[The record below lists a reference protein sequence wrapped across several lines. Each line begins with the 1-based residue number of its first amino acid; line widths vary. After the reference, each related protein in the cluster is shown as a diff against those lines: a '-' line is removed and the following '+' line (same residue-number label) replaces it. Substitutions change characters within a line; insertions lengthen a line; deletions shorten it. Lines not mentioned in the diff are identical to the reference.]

1 MRSIPWRPFAAG
13 SLPRRAAE
21 VSSAVSLT
29 FLYTSGQV
37 RRLSPLERAYLSVP
51 VSSTTSVVRKAS
63 LFYFV
68 FVMFSY
74 TTGGPFG
81 LEAMV
86 TTSGPGMTLL
96 YLLLIPLF
104 LSVPVSL
111 VTAELT
117 TAMPVEGGF
126 YRWTRAAFG
135 DFVGFLAGWWNW
147 SASFLLGG
155 SYAVLFA
162 DYLGY
167 YFPGIVG
174 WKHWLVAFGLIVFI
188 AWVNIRG
195 IQTVGKAATVFEIFM
210 FIPVI
215 ALIAIGLARWH
226 HNPFVPMV
234 PPNQPFSKV
243 FGVGLALGIWLYSGY
258 EQVSSVAEDV
268 ENPQRSYPRALA
280 LVIPLSIATYFLPPF
295 AALAALGNWA
305 QWKDG
310 YFSTAALLIGGP
322 WLGHLMTIAAMVGNV
337 ALLNSTMLTATPMP
351 FTLAEDGYLPPFLTR
366 RHPRYG
372 TPWIAILIS
381 AAIYASLALHSLG
394 ELISVYAFLRGAT
407 TVLTVLSAW
416 GLRRRLPGLPRAFR
430 IPGGNLGLIYVI
442 AAPLVMT
449 CVALHYSE
457 PFSARWGPVAL
468 ATGLVV
474 YFVVKWFAWRAAK
487 SGAGYA
493 RFVFQEQGR
502 RQADES

>member
-1 MRSIPWRPFAAG
+1 VNAPS
-13 SLPRRAAE
+13 
-21 VSSAVSLT
+21 
-29 FLYTSGQV
+29 
-37 RRLSPLERAYLSVP
+37 
-51 VSSTTSVVRKAS
+51 SSTTAVVRKAS

-81 LEAMV
+81 LESMV

-96 YLLLIPLF
+96 YLLILPLF

-135 DFVGFLAGWWNW
+135 DFWGFLAGWWNW

-162 DYLGY
+162 DYLTF
-167 YFPGIVG
+167 YFPGITG
-174 WKHWLVAFGLIVFI
+174 WKHWLVSFALIVVI
-188 AWVNIRG
+188 TWINVRG
-195 IQTVGKAATVFEIFM
+195 IQTVGKAATAFEVFM

-215 ALIAIGLARWH
+215 AMVVLGLMKWH

-258 EQVSSVAEDV
+258 EQVSSVAGDV
-268 ENPQRSYPRALA
+268 ENPQRAYPRALA

-295 AALAALGNWA
+295 AALAALGNWQ
-305 QWKDG
+305 QWNDG

-322 WLGHLMTIAAMVGNV
+322 WLGNLMTIGAMVGNV

-394 ELISVYAFLRGAT
+394 ELISIYAWLRGAT
-407 TVLTVLSAW
+407 TVLTVLSVW
-416 GLRRRLPGLPRAFR
+416 KLRSKRPDLPRAFR
-430 IPGGNLGLIYVI
+430 IPGGSLGLLYVI
-442 AAPLVMT
+442 AMPLVMT
-449 CVALHYSE
+449 CVALRYS
-457 PFSARWGPVAL
+457 ATIAMRWGPCAL
-468 ATGLVV
+468 AAGPVV
-474 YFVVKWFAWRAAK
+474 YFVVKWFARRAAQK
-487 SGAGYA
+487 AG
-493 RFVFQEQGR
+493 
-502 RQADES
+502 

>member
-1 MRSIPWRPFAAG
+1 MNAP
-13 SLPRRAAE
+13 
-21 VSSAVSLT
+21 T
-29 FLYTSGQV
+29 
-37 RRLSPLERAYLSVP
+37 
-51 VSSTTSVVRKAS
+51 SSTVSTVRKAS

-81 LEAMV
+81 LESMV

-96 YLLLIPLF
+96 YLLILPLF

-135 DFVGFLAGWWNW
+135 DFWGFLAGWWNW

-162 DYLGY
+162 DYLTY
-167 YFPGIVG
+167 YFPGITG
-174 WKHWLVAFGLIVFI
+174 WKHWLVSFALIVFI
-188 AWVNIRG
+188 TWINVRG
-195 IQTVGKAATVFEIFM
+195 IQTVGKAATAFEIFM

-215 ALIAIGLARWH
+215 VMVVLGLMKWH

-258 EQVSSVAEDV
+258 EQVSSVAGDV
-268 ENPQRSYPRALA
+268 ENPQRAYPRALA

-295 AALAALGNWA
+295 AALAALGNWQ
-305 QWKDG
+305 QWNDG
-310 YFSTAALLIGGP
+310 YFSTAALLIGGA
-322 WLGHLMTIAAMVGNV
+322 WLGNLMTIGAMVGNV

-366 RHPRYG
+366 KHPRYG

-394 ELISVYAFLRGAT
+394 ELISIYAWLRGAT
-407 TVLTVLSAW
+407 TVLTVLSVW
-416 GLRRRLPGLPRAFR
+416 KLRSKRPDLPRAFR
-430 IPGGNLGLIYVI
+430 VPGGNLGLVYVI
-442 AAPLVMT
+442 AMPLVMT
-449 CVALHYSE
+449 CVALRYS
-457 PFSARWGPVAL
+457 ATIAMRWGPCAL
-468 ATGLVV
+468 AAGPVV
-474 YFVVKWFAWRAAK
+474 YFVVKWFARRAGQKA
-487 SGAGYA
+487 A
-493 RFVFQEQGR
+493 
-502 RQADES
+502 

>member
-1 MRSIPWRPFAAG
+1 VNAP
-13 SLPRRAAE
+13 
-21 VSSAVSLT
+21 T
-29 FLYTSGQV
+29 
-37 RRLSPLERAYLSVP
+37 
-51 VSSTTSVVRKAS
+51 SSTVSTVRKAS

-81 LEAMV
+81 LESMV

-96 YLLLIPLF
+96 YLLILPLF

-135 DFVGFLAGWWNW
+135 DFWGFLAGWWNW

-162 DYLGY
+162 DYLTY
-167 YFPGIVG
+167 YFPGITG
-174 WKHWLVAFGLIVFI
+174 WKHWLVSFALIVFI
-188 AWVNIRG
+188 TWINVRG
-195 IQTVGKAATVFEIFM
+195 IQTVGKAATAFEIFM

-215 ALIAIGLARWH
+215 VMVVLGLMKWH

-258 EQVSSVAEDV
+258 EQVSSVAGDV
-268 ENPQRSYPRALA
+268 ENPQRAYPRALA

-295 AALAALGNWA
+295 AALAALGNWQ
-305 QWKDG
+305 QWNDG
-310 YFSTAALLIGGP
+310 YFSTAALLIGGA
-322 WLGHLMTIAAMVGNV
+322 WLGNLMTIGAMVGNV

-366 RHPRYG
+366 KHPRYG

-394 ELISVYAFLRGAT
+394 ELISIYAWLRGAT
-407 TVLTVLSAW
+407 TVLTVLSVW
-416 GLRRRLPGLPRAFR
+416 KLRSKRPDLPRAFR
-430 IPGGNLGLIYVI
+430 VPGGNLGLVYVI
-442 AAPLVMT
+442 AMPLVMT
-449 CVALHYSE
+449 CVALRYS
-457 PFSARWGPVAL
+457 ATIAMRWGPCAL
-468 ATGLVV
+468 AAGPVV
-474 YFVVKWFAWRAAK
+474 YFVVKWFARRAGQKA
-487 SGAGYA
+487 A
-493 RFVFQEQGR
+493 
-502 RQADES
+502 

>member
-1 MRSIPWRPFAAG
+1 
-13 SLPRRAAE
+13 
-21 VSSAVSLT
+21 
-29 FLYTSGQV
+29 
-37 RRLSPLERAYLSVP
+37 
-51 VSSTTSVVRKAS
+51 
-63 LFYFV
+63 
-68 FVMFSY
+68 MFSY

-81 LEAMV
+81 LESMV
-86 TTSGPGMTLL
+86 TTSGPGVTLL
-96 YLLLIPLF
+96 YLLILPLF
-104 LSVPVSL
+104 LSIPVSL

-135 DFVGFLAGWWNW
+135 DFWGFLAGWWNW

-162 DYLGY
+162 DYLTY
-167 YFPGIVG
+167 YFPGIIG
-174 WKHWLVAFGLIVFI
+174 WKHWLVSFALIILITWINV
-188 AWVNIRG
+188 RG
-195 IQTVGKAATVFEIFM
+195 IQTVGKAATAFELFM

-215 ALIAIGLARWH
+215 AMVVLGLMKWH

-258 EQVSSVAEDV
+258 EQVLSVAGDV
-268 ENPQRSYPRALA
+268 ENPQRAYPRALA

-295 AALAALGNWA
+295 AALAALGNWQ
-305 QWKDG
+305 QWNDG
-310 YFSTAALLIGGP
+310 YFSTAAQLIGGP
-322 WLGHLMTIAAMVGNV
+322 WLGNLMTIGAMVGNV

-366 RHPRYG
+366 KHPRYG

-394 ELISVYAFLRGAT
+394 ELISIYAWLRGAT
-407 TVLTVLSAW
+407 TVLTVLSVW
-416 GLRRRLPGLPRAFR
+416 KLRRTQPDLPRAFR

-442 AAPLVMT
+442 AMPLVMT
-449 CVALHYSE
+449 VVALRYSA
-457 PFSARWGPVAL
+457 SIAMHWGPWAL
-468 ATGLVV
+468 AAGPVV
-474 YFVVKWFAWRAAK
+474 YFVVKWFAKRAAQP
-487 SGAGYA
+487 AA
-493 RFVFQEQGR
+493 
-502 RQADES
+502 

>member
-1 MRSIPWRPFAAG
+1 MNAPG
-13 SLPRRAAE
+13 
-21 VSSAVSLT
+21 
-29 FLYTSGQV
+29 
-37 RRLSPLERAYLSVP
+37 
-51 VSSTTSVVRKAS
+51 SSTASTVRKAS

-81 LEAMV
+81 LESMISS
-86 TTSGPGMTLL
+86 SGPGMSLL
-96 YLLLIPLF
+96 YLLVIPFL

-111 VTAELT
+111 VAAELT

-135 DFVGFLAGWWNW
+135 DFWGFLAGWWNW

-155 SYAVLFA
+155 SYAVLFT

-174 WKHWLVAFGLIVFI
+174 WKHWLVSFALIAFI

-195 IQTVGKAATVFEIFM
+195 IQMVGKAATIFELLM

-215 ALIAIGLARWH
+215 ALIVLGLAKWH
-226 HNPFVPMV
+226 HNPFIPLV
-234 PPNQPFSKV
+234 PPHQPFFRA
-243 FGVGLALGIWLYSGY
+243 FGGGLALAIWLYSGY
-258 EQVSSVAEDV
+258 EQLSSVAEDV

-295 AALAALGNWA
+295 AALAALGDWG

-322 WLGHLMTIAAMVGNV
+322 WLGNLMTIGAMIGNV

-351 FTLAEDGYLPPFLTR
+351 FVLAEDGYLPPFLTR

-381 AAIYASLALHSLG
+381 AAIYASLALHSVG
-394 ELISVYAFLRGAT
+394 ELITIYAFLRGAT

-416 GLRRRLPGLPRAFR
+416 GLRRKLPGLPRAFR

-442 AAPLVMT
+442 VAPLAMT
-449 CVALHYSE
+449 CVALFNSE
-457 PFSARWGPVAL
+457 TFAKRWGPCAL
-468 ATGLVV
+468 AAGPVV
-474 YFVVKWFAWRAAK
+474 CFVVKWFARRAAQHV
-487 SGAGYA
+487 
-493 RFVFQEQGR
+493 R
-502 RQADES
+502 